1 MRYLPSL
8 GVGNTQL
15 IKGKKRRGFLNH
27 SQKKKK
33 KNRNP
38 NLRLNTVTHR
48 EEEIGNGRSKGSQP
62 VRDRDA
68 KRLGP
73 RSLGAGTKRPERLRL
88 KDIL

>member
-33 KNRNP
+33 ITKH
-38 NLRLNTVTHR
+38 RLFT
-48 EEEIGNGRSKGSQP
+48 IA
-62 VRDRDA
+62 A
-68 KRLGP
+68 KDKTI
-73 RSLGAGTKRPERLRL
+73 TK
-88 KDIL
+88 KYYKISIVC

>member
-33 KNRNP
+33 KKK
-38 NLRLNTVTHR
+38 NLTY
-48 EEEIGNGRSKGSQP
+48 G
-62 VRDRDA
+62 
-68 KRLGP
+68 
-73 RSLGAGTKRPERLRL
+73 
-88 KDIL
+88 